1 MEEPPPQVAAELPM
15 TSTPIFEP
23 AEAAQPPETSAG
35 SQPKGD
41 QKPRPPSVRCA
52 QHRLCCNFSHKSK
65 RARQF
70 EVGSSKARECESC
83 HKWLCSDH
91 CLQNHKACKGPF
103 MEYPGATQDADGC
116 QGLFKGQDNVSSP
129 YVPWL
134 HYDALPQCLCVPSCT
149 I

>member
-1 MEEPPPQVAAELPM
+1 ME
-15 TSTPIFEP
+15 STPTPLAPEAPVAPTPVIEP
-23 AEAAQPPETSAG
+23 ADTPHPAETSGG
-35 SQPKGD
+35 SQAKAD
-41 QKPRPPSVRCA
+41 SKPRPPSVRCA

-103 MEYPGATQDADGC
+103 MEYAGASQDSDGC
-116 QGLFKGQDNVSSP
+116 QGLFKAPENVSFGLSRQP
-129 YVPWL
+129 HAAWVEL
-134 HYDALPQCLCVPSCT
+134 RFKQF
-149 I
+149 